1 LNGATTYNPIT
12 NNCVAMLRNMADPLD
27 IPLKDNEGLIQFI
40 TQRLLSDSA
49 DHMFEIM
56 EKSPTLKMIYDGSH
70 RLLKAIGSS
79 TGSTLD
85 KEDVVAKLIQLY
97 L

>member
-1 LNGATTYNPIT
+1 
-12 NNCVAMLRNMADPLD
+12 MLRNMADPLD
-27 IPLKDNEGLIQFI
+27 IPLKENDGLIQFI
-40 TQRLLSDSA
+40 THRLLSDSA

-56 EKSPTLKMIYDGSH
+56 EKSPTLKMLYDGSN

-79 TGSTLD
+79 TGSGLN
-85 KEDVVAKLIQLY
+85 KEDIVAKLIHLY